1 MVADNIYG
9 PYSEWK
15 VMDGTDEDFSHVTQ
29 TGFFYTIKGTK
40 QETVIFCGDR
50 WSDFAGNGL
59 GYNQWVPL
67 TVNGNNV
74 KFNSLSEWSVDSN
87 TGEWSVGQG
96 NNYCLNPSFEA
107 DRVQQTTL
115 AGWRA
120 WGTGTKNKSGGHTG
134 NFCAEIW
141 AQSAHEGS
149 FVQDVT
155 LPNGTY
161 NLSAWVKSS
170 GGQKIANIYV
180 KNFGGS
186 EMNVSIN
193 NKINNWTQ
201 VSIKNIKVTT
211 GKIQIGIYSNA
222 NAGNYINVDDIVLS
236 Q

>member
-193 NKINNWTQ
+193 NKINN
-201 VSIKNIKVTT
+201 
-211 GKIQIGIYSNA
+211 
-222 NAGNYINVDDIVLS
+222 
-236 Q
+236 